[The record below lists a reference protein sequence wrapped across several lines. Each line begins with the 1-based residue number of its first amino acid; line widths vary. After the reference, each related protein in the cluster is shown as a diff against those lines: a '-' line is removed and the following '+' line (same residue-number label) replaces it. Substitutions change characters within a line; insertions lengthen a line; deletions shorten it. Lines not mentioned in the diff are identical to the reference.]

1 MKLQISID
9 GEWVTFH
16 DAEATVVRT
25 VRDDGSR
32 IYEISYS
39 GGETKEVI
47 HNEDASTRTLDIH
60 YQDGG
65 YHGSGYVIVPAGSVV
80 NGGFP
85 AGGGWT
91 G

>member
-1 MKLQISID
+1 MKLQILID

-25 VRDDGSR
+25 VRDDGSQ

-47 HNEDASTRTLDIH
+47 HNEDASKRTLDLR

-65 YHGSGYVIVPAGSVV
+65 SYVIVPAGSVV

-85 AGGGWT
+85 AAGDWT